1 MFGAATWE
9 ALMKHLRFALATT
22 SLVLG
27 ITLAS
32 VGRAQPLPTDL
43 SAAYHKQVVPTLSPP
58 DEAKIYYG
66 ELARK
71 TLDAAHIYLLA
82 DQYVLVVDRNSH
94 VQASLLYLMS
104 PDTPPSFIGAAPVS
118 TGRVGQFDH
127 FETPLGVFPH
137 ELANPDFRALGTKNV
152 NGIRGYGQK
161 GMRVFDLG
169 WQQATR
175 GWGNGG
181 PGTMRLQMHATD
193 PDRLESKL
201 GTPQSEGCIRMPST
215 LNQFLDHF
223 GVLDAD
229 YALAT
234 AMGPTLWVLP
244 HDQDPVPNPG
254 RYIVIVDSA
263 QHARPAWSP
272 IPKALASTP
281 AHDAIASRK

>member
-1 MFGAATWE
+1 
-9 ALMKHLRFALATT
+9 MKHVRFGLTAMILGL
-22 SLVLG
+22 SLVG
-27 ITLAS
+27 
-32 VGRAQPLPTDL
+32 VGHTQALPGDVTE
-43 SAAYHKQVVPTLSPP
+43 AYRKQVVPILSPP
-58 DEAKIYYG
+58 QDAQTYYAT
-66 ELARK
+66 LARGA
-71 TLDAAHIYLLA
+71 LDAAHIYLLA
-82 DQYVLVVDRNSH
+82 DQYVLVVDRNIH
-94 VQASLLYLMS
+94 VQASLLYWMS
-104 PDTPPSFIGAAPVS
+104 PGSPPRFIGASPVS
-118 TGRVGQFDH
+118 TGSVGQFDH
-127 FETPLGVFPH
+127 FETPLGVFAH
-137 ELANPDFRALGTKNV
+137 ALANPDFRAQGTKNV

-215 LNQFLDHF
+215 LNRLLDHF

-244 HDQDPVPNPG
+244 HDQTPVPDPG
-254 RYIVIVDSA
+254 RYIIIVDST
-263 QHARPAWSP
+263 QQSRPAWSP
-272 IPKALASTP
+272 VPKAVASTGTWQ
-281 AHDAIASRK
+281 ATASRK